1 MNIGKSIIK
10 LRVNKL
16 NQSQRFFADQIG
28 ITQSYLSQIEN
39 GKKQPSTDLLQKIAE
54 LLKTPLP
61 ILFWFA
67 IDETDVNTNKIEH
80 FNFIKPTIDKMIES
94 IFLFDTPAVVGRSES
109 FVCGHPPKETYLLDG
124 IWHCEKCG
132 GKWKS
137 IANK

>member
-16 NQSQRFFADQIG
+16 GQSQRFFADQIG

-39 GKKQPSTDLLQKIAE
+39 GKKKPSTDLLQKIAE

-67 IDETDVNTNKIEH
+67 IEETDVSPNKLEH
-80 FNFIKPTIDKMIES
+80 FKFIKPTIDTMVES
-94 IFLFDTPAVVGRSES
+94 ILELYTPAVSNSVCEDCES
-109 FVCGHPPKETYLLDG
+109 KSRCKKRGVYG
-124 IWHCEKCG
+124 ISCIRLNNEQTDC
-132 GKWKS
+132 
-137 IANK
+137 